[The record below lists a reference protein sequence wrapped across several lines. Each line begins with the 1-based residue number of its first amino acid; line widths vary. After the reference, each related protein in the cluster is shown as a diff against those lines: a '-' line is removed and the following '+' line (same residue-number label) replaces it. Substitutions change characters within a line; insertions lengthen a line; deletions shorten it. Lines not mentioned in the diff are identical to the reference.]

1 MFNDKLHK
9 ANVWHLFCLVSTEA
23 SAAAPYGRCCL
34 DRDEMGREQAHG
46 GVVVMQV
53 KEAAEPRKIR
63 SEALQGLL
71 LGNISVQQCQGCL
84 QHGKEEH
91 INEIHC

>member
-1 MFNDKLHK
+1 M
-9 ANVWHLFCLVSTEA
+9 
-23 SAAAPYGRCCL
+23 

-63 SEALQGLL
+63 SFARPAF
-71 LGNISVQQCQGCL
+71 
-84 QHGKEEH
+84 GKH
-91 INEIHC
+91 LCAAVPRMPSARKGRAHK